1 MKITTVYKI
10 LEYISG
16 LQFWRVP
23 KEVSNARRSNSN
35 KMQRQLADVYKLK
48 GNRFYAEMIQD
59 LERH

>member
-1 MKITTVYKI
+1 MKITTVYKV